1 MLPKS
6 EAAVPLS
13 FRKEFE
19 ALKGEIER
27 LRETEAHTLKMQQM
41 VTLISEN
48 VGDLLAVIDP
58 KGFRIWN
65 NPAYFTTLGYDPSA
79 LEGTYSLDEVHPE
92 DKPKVTG
99 TFEES
104 MRTGM
109 GQKLEYRVKHRNG
122 HWVLLESM
130 ARVVTDKDGEVECLV
145 LVARDITQRRHMEE
159 ERSKSRQIAS
169 VASFASGVAHE
180 LDGIL
185 KTLRTHLGDAIHL
198 LPGDF
203 EPAPQLGRADEA
215 AGKLQQLVHYLM
227 NMGDGLAEPK
237 NTVAPGLLLREETFA
252 SVPSSMTRCILSIEE
267 GLPDL
272 EVEEQAIRTAFK
284 AVFANA
290 LEHDPSGRKI
300 QVSVRLTAFDAH
312 SLSRP
317 PQLQAGGYV
326 LFEIQ
331 DHGSGADAEVADKVF
346 EPYFSTKEGSQGMG
360 LTSALAVV
368 SRHGGTIL
376 FRSTPGEGSTVQIF
390 LPVQA
395 GGTAVKPRLLEGP
408 AEEPLSEDEVPM
420 YPRVLFMDD
429 EPLVREF
436 VVPMLQRMGY
446 ETVAATTG
454 EETLELYAKA
464 REAGNPFHVVIVD
477 LMVPDGMGGKEAV
490 VELRKINPKAKVVVS
505 SGHIEDEAMLD
516 PKPLGFSAVIA
527 KPYNARRLKEVL
539 ESVLRQKA

>member
-6 EAAVPLS
+6 EPAVPLS

-19 ALKGEIER
+19 ALKEEIER

-65 NPAYFTTLGYDPSA
+65 NPAYFTTLGYDPAA

-92 DKPKVTG
+92 DKPKVRE
-99 TFEES
+99 TFEQS
-104 MRTGM
+104 VRTGM
-109 GQKLEYRVKHRNG
+109 GQKLEYRVRHRNG

-130 ARVVTDKDGEVECLV
+130 ARVVADKDGEVECLV
-145 LVARDITQRRHMEE
+145 LVARDITQRRLMEE

-185 KTLRTHLGDAIHL
+185 KTLRSHLGEAIGL
-198 LPGDF
+198 LPANF
-203 EPAPQLGRADEA
+203 EPAPQLGKADEA

-237 NTVAPGLLLREETFA
+237 NRVAPALLLREETFA
-252 SVPSSMTRCILSIEE
+252 TVPSSMTRCVLNLEDN
-267 GLPDL
+267 LPVI
-272 EVEEQAIRTAFK
+272 EVEEQAIRSALK

-290 LEHDPSGRKI
+290 LEHDPARKPI
-300 QVSVRLTAFDAH
+300 HVSARLTAFDAQ

-317 PQLQAGGYV
+317 PQLQAGSYV
-326 LFEIQ
+326 LLEIQ
-331 DHGSGADAEVADKVF
+331 DEGEGAGEEIAEKVF
-346 EPYFSTKEGSQGMG
+346 EPYFSTKEGFQGMG
-360 LTSALAVV
+360 LTSALSVV

-376 FRSTPGEGSTVQIF
+376 FRSTLGAGSTVQIY

-395 GGTAVKPRLLEGP
+395 EAAAAPSGGLV
-408 AEEPLSEDEVPM
+408 EEPAAEDEVPM

-446 ETVAATTG
+446 ETVAASSG

-464 REAGNPFHVVIVD
+464 QDMHNPFHVVIVD
-477 LMVPDGMGGKEAV
+477 LMVPDGMGGKETA
-490 VELRKINPKAKVVVS
+490 VELRKINPRARVIVS
-505 SGHIEDEAMLD
+505 SGHTEDTAMLD

-539 ESVLRQKA
+539 ESVLRGKA

>member
-6 EAAVPLS
+6 EPAIPLS

-27 LRETEAHTLKMQQM
+27 LRATEEHTLKMQQM

-65 NPAYFTTLGYDPSA
+65 NPAYFTTLGYDPAA

-92 DKPKVTG
+92 DKPKVRE
-99 TFEES
+99 TFEQS
-104 MRTGM
+104 VRTGM

-130 ARVVTDKDGEVECLV
+130 ARVVADKDGEVECLV

-185 KTLRTHLGDAIHL
+185 KTLRSHLGEAIGL
-198 LPGDF
+198 LPADF
-203 EPAPQLGRADEA
+203 DPAPQLGKADEA

-237 NTVAPGLLLREETFA
+237 NRVAPALLLREETFA
-252 SVPSSMTRCILSIEE
+252 AVPSSMTRCVLALEDN
-267 GLPDL
+267 LPEI
-272 EVEEQAIRTAFK
+272 EVEEQAIRSVLK

-290 LEHDPSGRKI
+290 LEHDPARKPI
-300 QVSVRLTAFDAH
+300 HVSARLTAFDH
-312 SLSRP
+312 QSLSRP
-317 PQLQAGGYV
+317 PQLQAGSYV

-331 DHGSGADAEVADKVF
+331 DEGEGTSEEIAEKVF
-346 EPYFSTKEGSQGMG
+346 EPYFSTKEGFQGMG
-360 LTSALAVV
+360 LTSALSVV

-376 FRSTPGEGSTVQIF
+376 FRSSPGAGSTVQIY

-395 GGTAVKPRLLEGP
+395 AKAPAPSGGP
-408 AEEPLSEDEVPM
+408 AEEPAAEDEVPM

-446 ETVAATTG
+446 ETVAASSG
-454 EETLELYAKA
+454 EETLEFYSKA
-464 REAGNPFHVVIVD
+464 WDARNPFHVVIVD
-477 LMVPDGMGGKEAV
+477 LMVPDGMGGKEAA
-490 VELRKINPKAKVVVS
+490 VELRKINPQARVIVS
-505 SGHIEDEAMLD
+505 SGHTEDAAMLD

-539 ESVLRQKA
+539 ESVLRGKG